1 MIIVTPQLI
10 KTFLSLFQ
18 YLPII
23 GKYVYSCCF
32 LPTFVELFPWEFPGR
47 EITRKKIG
55 YMCTQ
60 YFLFVV
66 ILPL

>member
-1 MIIVTPQLI
+1 MITVTPQLT
-10 KTFLSLFQ
+10 KTFLLLFQ
-18 YLPII
+18 YLPIK

-32 LPTFVELFPWEFPGR
+32 PPTFVELFTWEFPGR

-55 YMCTQ
+55 TSSQ